1 VDSKPPNCA
10 LYTVHSTLMTTKRTV
25 FFVSDRTG
33 ITAEMLGHSLLTQFE
48 NIGFERTTLPFIDT
62 PEKAVQVAE
71 RINRA
76 AADDGTRTIVFTTLV
91 DPQISAIVA
100 SSNALILD
108 CLQIFIAPL
117 EAELKAKS
125 SHTIGRAHSAINV
138 FEYHQRIE
146 AVNFSMAHD
155 DGQTTKD
162 LRLADVILLGVSRSG
177 KTPTCLYMALQ
188 FGTRAANYPLVP
200 EDLAAM
206 RLPPH
211 LKPLRTK
218 LYGLTIN
225 PERLRQIRSER
236 RPNSKY
242 ASIANC
248 QREVRAAEAIMNQES
263 IPYLDAT
270 TKSIEE
276 LAATILHQA
285 NLVRHVY

>member
-1 VDSKPPNCA
+1 
-10 LYTVHSTLMTTKRTV
+10 MTTKRTV

-48 NIGFERTTLPFIDT
+48 NIAFERTTLPFIDT

>member
-48 NIGFERTTLPFIDT
+48 NIAFERTTLPFIDT

>member
-1 VDSKPPNCA
+1 MS
-10 LYTVHSTLMTTKRTV
+10 TKRAV

-48 NIGFERTTLPFIDT
+48 NVAFERTTLPFIDT
-62 PEKAVQVAE
+62 PEKAAQVAE

-76 AADDGTRTIVFTTLV
+76 AAGDGTRTIVFTTLV
-91 DPQISAIVA
+91 DPRISAIVSA
-100 SSNALILD
+100 SNALILD

-125 SHTIGRAHSAINV
+125 SHTIGRTHNAV
-138 FEYHQRIE
+138 DVLEYHQRIE

-155 DGQTTKD
+155 DGQTTKN
-162 LRLADVILLGVSRSG
+162 LRLADVILVGVSRSG

-211 LKPLRTK
+211 LKPLRAK

-225 PERLRQIRSER
+225 SERLRQIRSER

-242 ASIANC
+242 ASAANC
-248 QREVRAAEAIMNQES
+248 QHEVRAAEALMKQES

-276 LAATILHQA
+276 LATTILHQA

>member
-48 NIGFERTTLPFIDT
+48 NIAFERTTLPFIDT

-71 RINRA
+71 SINRA